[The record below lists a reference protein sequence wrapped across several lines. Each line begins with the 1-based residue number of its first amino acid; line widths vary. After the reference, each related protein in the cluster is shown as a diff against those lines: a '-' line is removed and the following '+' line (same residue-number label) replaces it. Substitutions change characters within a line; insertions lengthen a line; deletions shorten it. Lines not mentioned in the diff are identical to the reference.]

1 MVEGYLEELQGMRKP
16 RAGGSTGHGP
26 CRSIWRAAGI
36 TWFDVPVRATIYLP
50 DDLAQ
55 AVEAY
60 FKEHPET
67 SFSALVQEAL
77 RARLRRNPA
86 ALLELAGVVE
96 KAKGSARERAEDR
109 PNRQER

>member
-1 MVEGYLEELQGMRKP
+1 
-16 RAGGSTGHGP
+16 
-26 CRSIWRAAGI
+26 
-36 TWFDVPVRATIYLP
+36 VRATIYLP

-67 SFSALVQEAL
+67 SLSALVQEAL